1 MSDFEPKSDGANYQY
16 KGIPLTAAI
25 AQDLISKLFAGK
37 LIERQI
43 LAEEVMRVHLAGGGL
58 KPSAQN
64 FMDVV
69 FRRALGAMKES
80 GEAENTS
87 IGYWRI
93 HQSELTGENGSTVPV
108 ESFPTAETSAPEL
121 SVSLE
126 PIADV
131 EVGTGTGAI
140 YVYYLPT
147 YRLRAQEQGE
157 KAWPCK
163 IGRTDRDPLS
173 RVLSQAA
180 TALPERPRI
189 AIIIRTSHPSAW
201 EAALHGVLTLR
212 GLQIENV
219 PGVEWFLTSPE
230 EILDLVRVFDPKI
243 SNYSPNTDAI
253 TSFEPRVSSASS

>member
-1 MSDFEPKSDGANYQY
+1 
-16 KGIPLTAAI
+16 
-25 AQDLISKLFAGK
+25 LIRKLFAGK
-37 LIERQI
+37 LVERHI

-58 KPSAQN
+58 KSSAQN
-64 FMDVV
+64 VMSSV
-69 FRRALGAMKES
+69 FRNALSDMKES
-80 GEAENTS
+80 GAAENTS
-87 IGYWRI
+87 VGYWRI
-93 HQSELTGENGSTVPV
+93 HTPQQTEEIGFAAPSESLSSSDSLANEP
-108 ESFPTAETSAPEL
+108 

-126 PIADV
+126 PAAEV
-131 EVGTGTGAI
+131 EIGTGPGAI

-157 KAWPCK
+157 RAWPCK

-173 RVLSQAA
+173 RVFSQAA

-189 AIIIRTSHPSAW
+189 ALIIRTSHPGAW

-230 EILDLVRVFDPKI
+230 EILELVKVFDPNI
-243 SNYSPNTDAI
+243 STACSPCRAEGLTAL
-253 TSFEPRVSSASS
+253 